1 MQSKKHG
8 IVGETRCAMKFAA
21 MALVLGIA
29 GVAEGQAAPAGMEHH
44 EQKVKVASTSLTIH
58 VAGKTSTLSLGD
70 LQAMPQRTMV
80 VHNGHSNV
88 DESYTGVGLSDL
100 LARYGFTLE
109 NGGAKKV
116 YHSYVRAEG
125 TDHYFVLY
133 SASELEPGL
142 HTADAIVA
150 LTVNGKPLTE
160 DGQFK
165 FVAGAE
171 KKPARWVTNLS
182 SLTIVTVE

>member
-1 MQSKKHG
+1 
-8 IVGETRCAMKFAA
+8 MKLAIR
-21 MALVLGIA
+21 MALMLGIA
-29 GVAEGQAAPAGMEHH
+29 GVASGQAAPSTMEHH
-44 EQKVKVASTSLTIH
+44 EQKVKIPSRNLAITAS
-58 VAGKTSTLSLGD
+58 GKTSTLSLAD
-70 LQAMPQRTMV
+70 LQAMPQRTIV

-100 LARYGFTLE
+100 LTKCGYTLE
-109 NGGAKKV
+109 NNGAKKV

-125 TDHYFVLY
+125 TDKYFVLY
-133 SASELEPGL
+133 SAAELEPGL
-142 HTADAIVA
+142 HTGDAIVA

-165 FVAGAE
+165 FVAEGE